1 MPTSFLLL
9 PFAPRWFV
17 VDCLK
22 GGPLV
27 ISAHVGSEL
36 INNRLRIE
44 PPFTPCQESANK
56 RRKAKER
63 VCGARAV
70 LFFFFFLSWRFIRM
84 DNLIRVTFDSCLRLF
99 SLSLSFNADSLK
111 RILCILS
118 GTPESVWPCWFFF
131 CFVLFSNLKDEK
143 KWFGKRMAPLS
154 AWPITRQGRR
164 APSIKTKKIPGFLF
178 VFFLLH
184 SSKNFHF

>member
-70 LFFFFFLSWRFIRM
+70 LFFFLLLSFVAIYSHGQSHSCNLRFLF
-84 DNLIRVTFDSCLRLF
+84 TPF
-99 SLSLSFNADSLK
+99 LSLSFNADSLK

-118 GTPESVWPCWFFF
+118 GTPESVWPCWFF
-131 CFVLFSNLKDEK
+131 CFVLFSKRKFEGREK
-143 KWFGKRMAPLS
+143 MIWKKNGATISVTNNP
-154 AWPITRQGRR
+154 PRQES
-164 APSIKTKKIPGFLF
+164 P
-178 VFFLLH
+178 V
-184 SSKNFHF
+184 N

>member
-56 RRKAKER
+56 KRKAKER

-70 LFFFFFLSWRFIRM
+70 LFFFFFFFLSWRFIRM

-99 SLSLSFNADSLK
+99 SLSLVQRWFIEAHSLYFVRDARK
-111 RILCILS
+111 RLAVLIFL
-118 GTPESVWPCWFFF
+118 F
-131 CFVLFSNLKDEK
+131 CFVFKKEIWRTRKNDLEK
-143 KWFGKRMAPLS
+143 EWRHYQ
-154 AWPITRQGRR
+154 RDQ
-164 APSIKTKKIPGFLF
+164 
-178 VFFLLH
+178 
-184 SSKNFHF
+184 